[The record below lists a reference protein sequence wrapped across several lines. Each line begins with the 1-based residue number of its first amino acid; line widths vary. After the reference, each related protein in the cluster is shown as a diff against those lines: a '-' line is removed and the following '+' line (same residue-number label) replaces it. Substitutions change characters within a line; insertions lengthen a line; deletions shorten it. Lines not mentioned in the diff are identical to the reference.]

1 MDALNSRIIYIK
13 TKNELMNKYNFN
25 NKKFAL
31 VDNSKNGEVNTDTIF
46 EYKQDGDLV
55 TADYAGGTVKYGKII
70 AHLNNDELNMVYQ
83 CLTIENELKAGKA
96 IATISTSEHNKI
108 QLKLKWQWLT
118 DDNDS
123 GESEY
128 IEI

>member
-1 MDALNSRIIYIK
+1 MVALNSRGINIK
-13 TKNELMNKYNFN
+13 TENKLMNKYNFN

-31 VDNSKNGEVNTDTIF
+31 VDNSKNGEVSTDTIF

-70 AHLNNDELNMVYQ
+70 AHLKNQELNMVYQ